1 MFLVKQKVDSKN
13 TYISSNLSEFYF
25 MGNVTPIDE
34 SFEETMMKDD
44 NGNDVSV
51 VKLDFKMNIT
61 VEDGI
66 YAYLTSVYMNEIM
79 RNSNPNIK
87 NSFLTHG
94 IIEVDKLL
102 AGDFDN
108 DFFRFLKSRYESIK
122 PYFQT
127 LKTASNNL
135 NTGVNSNIWT

>member
-79 RNSNPNIK
+79 RNSNPNIQ